1 MKENIPSK
9 DIPRTGET
17 TAEKGHESELG
28 ELLRTE
34 VRALQDASRDTG
46 SGETLQL
53 KREVQLDITWK
64 SIFRVLVAGLLV
76 YTTILLS
83 PILKVLI
90 VAVLLAVA
98 LYPIEC
104 WAERRGWPG
113 WVGQVLAATAL
124 LAVVVGCFVI
134 IGPMLF
140 HQIAVLGE
148 SLPKLRDQI
157 MGHLPSSGP
166 VRQAL
171 ENSLSPVTVSDSR
184 LILERLLLVV
194 GTTLGGLV
202 YFVVVVAL
210 AFYLLADGPRALK
223 WMIVFFPVNQREKI
237 SEALGQI
244 SSLISSYVTGQCL
257 ISALATVYLFVVLT
271 LLGVPMA
278 LLLGIVA
285 GICDILPII
294 GFFIAVFLA
303 MTMGFAVSP
312 LTAAL
317 IFILYGAY
325 HLFENFVIIPRVY
338 GKKLR
343 LSKLAVPLAVA
354 GGGLVGGVVGAIAVL
369 PLVAAYPVVER
380 LWLASRLEPDT
391 VKEHEAF
398 GEERRIDKR
407 STARGK

>member
-1 MKENIPSK
+1 MN
-9 DIPRTGET
+9 DNT
-17 TAEKGHESELG
+17 TAKESSRAGEAAAALG
-28 ELLRTE
+28 EMLRTE
-34 VRALQDASRDTG
+34 VHSLQDASRITG
-46 SGETLQL
+46 SSEAPQFQ
-53 KREVQLDITWK
+53 REVQLDLTWK
-64 SIFRVLVAGLLV
+64 SIFRVLLAGLLV
-76 YTTILLS
+76 YTLILLS

-90 VAVLLAVA
+90 VSVLLAVA
-98 LYPIEC
+98 LYPIVR
-104 WAERRGWPG
+104 WAERKGWPG
-113 WVGQVLAATAL
+113 WMGELLAAVAL

-140 HQIAVLGE
+140 QQIANLGE
-148 SLPKLRDQI
+148 SLPRLRDQI

-166 VRQAL
+166 VREAL

-184 LILERLLLVV
+184 LILERLLLVI

-202 YFVVVVAL
+202 YFVVVLAL
-210 AFYLLADGPRALK
+210 AFYLLADGTRALK
-223 WMIVFFPVNQREKI
+223 WMIVFFPVSQREKI
-237 SEALGQI
+237 SQALGEI
-244 SSLISSYVTGQCL
+244 SLLISSYVTGQCL
-257 ISALATVYLFVVLT
+257 ISALATAYLFSVLT

-285 GICDILPII
+285 GICDVLPIV

-317 IFILYGAY
+317 IFVFYGAY

-369 PLVAAYPVVER
+369 PLVAAYPVIER
-380 LWLASRLEPDT
+380 LRLAPRLEPDT
-391 VKEHEAF
+391 VQEHEAA
-398 GEERRIDKR
+398 RR
-407 STARGK
+407 